1 MVREVVGSWTEDPEP
16 GDSEICKATIKVQ
29 AARGA
34 EGRVLVFQGKL
45 GGQTTVLSASEATE
59 VGKEAQRR
67 SRLGWGGP
75 LEHAHSIHAQ
85 RHIPPA
91 APFPHH
97 PTWEQ
102 WGQWL
107 SQSNWA
113 SVGPSPLPNSYGT
126 LAPTAFSR
134 LIPHA
139 RLMNN
144 VIKGAIT
151 LFLNAF

>member
-1 MVREVVGSWTEDPEP
+1 MVRWAVGSWTEDPEHR
-16 GDSEICKATIKVQ
+16 DSETCKEATIKVQ
-29 AARGA
+29 ATGGA
-34 EGRVLVFQGKL
+34 EGRVFRGKL
-45 GGQTTVLSASEATE
+45 GGQTTMLSASEDTE

-67 SRLGWGGP
+67 RRLGWGGP
-75 LEHAHSIHAQ
+75 LEHAHSIHTQ

-91 APFPHH
+91 ASFPCH

-102 WGQWL
+102 WSLWL
-107 SQSNWA
+107 PQRNSA
-113 SVGPSPLPNSYGT
+113 SAGPSPLPNPYRT

-144 VIKGAIT
+144 VIKGAII